1 MATQFDL
8 KEFEVH
14 LQVALAL
21 PAAKRWSLER
31 DTSVPLGV
39 FCVLQPRTA
48 PQESFKARL
57 RWDDYSKPHSLKFV
71 NMENGSDTDP
81 RAWPNF
87 EGSRPDSFLVCA
99 PYTSEGHALHPE
111 WAASPAHRYLTPD
124 EPLVAALLT
133 LQHVLDNTYAGR
145 R

>member
-31 DTSVPLGV
+31 DTAVPLGV
-39 FCVLQPRTA
+39 FCVMHPRTA
-48 PQESFKARL
+48 PHELFKARL
-57 RWDDYSKPHSLKFV
+57 RWSDYSKPYSLKFV
-71 NMENGSDTDP
+71 NVDNGSDTDP
-81 RAWPNF
+81 KAWPNF
-87 EGSRPDSFLVCA
+87 DGSRPDAFFVCA
-99 PYTSEGHALHPE
+99 PFTLEGHAHHPE
-111 WAASPAHRYLTPD
+111 WAASCATRYETPD
-124 EPLVAALLT
+124 EPLVTALVV
-133 LQHVLDNTYAGR
+133 LQHLLDNTYTGR